1 MKNRKFIVLGIVFFI
16 SAVLFSNFH
25 FFTMDRFVDGIDYV
39 WALKNVSIAF
49 LLLSISELFFIKA
62 NVVPKLL
69 RIFIYFQWI
78 MVPVVIIMTLLNL

>member
-1 MKNRKFIVLGIVFFI
+1 MKNRKFIVLGIVFFV
-16 SAVLFSNFH
+16 SAVLFSNFL

-62 NVVPKLL
+62 SVVPKLL

-78 MVPVVIIMTLLNL
+78 MVPVVIIMTLFNL